1 MNYEMVVL
9 NSMIIMITKFW
20 LQRIHNQF
28 RLAQEVNHYLLHSVI
43 IAGI

>member
-1 MNYEMVVL
+1 MVVF

-20 LQRIHNQF
+20 LQRVHNQF
-28 RLAQEVNHYLLHSVI
+28 RLVLEVNHYLLHSVI